1 MESTMNNKII
11 SIAFNQ
17 DGSCLA
23 VGNENGFD
31 IFKSNPFKLQFKR
44 CIHIH
49 IYVFIYRKYSS

>member
-1 MESTMNNKII
+1 MESTTNKII

-31 IFKSNPFKLQFKR
+31 IFISNPFKLQFKR
-44 CIHIH
+44 CMNHLCIH
-49 IYVFIYRKYSS
+49 SS